1 MANNPYVNKVEY
13 GNRTIMD
20 LTNDDVTEDDVLQGK
35 SFHDRSGAP
44 QTGSLVVHEIKPTP
58 DSSLTEDDVVEY
70 TRLKENVPANEEVP
84 SVFGMA
90 NWSNLKRIRVV
101 CPAQNLIGAHTGIGT
116 WDDTENEAD
125 WWQNNNFKY
134 LDPSYKQT
142 ILDPNG
148 YDVDLDV
155 KSDPTGETVLLAG
168 YRVDT
173 ETGKMCIM
181 FANYVIDPSKIK
193 IVVDITLTRTDVG

>member
-1 MANNPYVNKVEY
+1 MADNPYVNKVEF

-20 LTNDDVTEDDVLQGK
+20 LTNDDVTPSDVLQGVG
-35 SFHDRSGAP
+35 FHDRSGSP

-70 TRLKENVPANEEVP
+70 AKLKENVPTNEEVP

-101 CPAQNLIGAHTGIGT
+101 CPAQNLVAAHTGIGT

-155 KSDPTGETVLLAG
+155 KADPTGETVLLAG

-173 ETGKMCIM
+173 ETGKMCIK

>member
-1 MANNPYVNKVEY
+1 MADNPYVNKVEF

-58 DSSLTEDDVVEY
+58 GSSLTEDDVVEY
-70 TRLKENVPANEEVP
+70 TRLKENVPTNEEVP

-155 KSDPTGETVLLAG
+155 KADPTGETVLLAG

-173 ETGKMCIM
+173 ETGKMCIK